1 MGPSCLG
8 GLRMV
13 FETRPP
19 IIMCCSCHRPGG
31 RWVQLRGLTFQL
43 YQGSTLRRSVLS
55 LLTLPQG
62 AGGAAFPVK
71 QSCWATAWYIISYRL
86 TASF

>member
-19 IIMCCSCHRPGG
+19 IIMCCPCHRLGG
-31 RWVQLRGLTFQL
+31 RWVQLRVLTFQL

-62 AGGAAFPVK
+62 AGGGGVPGEAVMLGH
-71 QSCWATAWYIISYRL
+71 SMVYN
-86 TASF
+86 

>member
-13 FETRPP
+13 FEPTPP
-19 IIMCCSCHRPGG
+19 IIIYPCHRPGG

-71 QSCWATAWYIISYRL
+71 QSCWATAWYPQHGI
-86 TASF
+86 